1 MHTRIFWPR
10 AAGRE
15 ATAMW
20 VCSIL
25 AKMSSLYSPCP
36 ACSSDGHLHGGDP
49 CCTSRY
55 SQQLIL
61 ASDLSLHLC
70 SRTWSIIRPVCWKET
85 IKYIGSGDG
94 EAKRSFKPITSV
106 SALRNS
112 CVSRV
117 NSSFEK
123 WSFLQGRKH

>member
-1 MHTRIFWPR
+1 MHTRICWPR
-10 AAGRE
+10 AAGGE
-15 ATAMW
+15 TTATL

-25 AKMSSLYSPCP
+25 AKMSPLYSSHP

-49 CCTSRY
+49 CCTLGY

-70 SRTWSIIRPVCWKET
+70 SRTWSIIRPVCLKET
-85 IKYIGSGDG
+85 IKYIGSGGG
-94 EAKRSFKPITSV
+94 EAKCSFKHITSV
-106 SALRNS
+106 SALKNS

-117 NSSFEK
+117 NFSFEK